1 MVTTG
6 RSFSL
11 GCYLKAPAQSGLFV
25 DGAAQKRKTHAPV
38 SPKTSYRLDN
48 RHCAGDTKNSGEK
61 QVIVGQRKT
70 TTKACEQGKRDQVP
84 QGWRHIH
91 TASDLIA

>member
-1 MVTTG
+1 M
-6 RSFSL
+6 
-11 GCYLKAPAQSGLFV
+11 KGLCS
-25 DGAAQKRKTHAPV
+25 V

-48 RHCAGDTKNSGEK
+48 RHGAGDTKNSGEK

-70 TTKACEQGKRDQVP
+70 TTKPCEQGKRDQVP

-91 TASDLIA
+91 TASDLNCVKGAQRKRPDPPTEDDGPGLVTSTV